1 MTKEQISK
9 LENLQI
15 KIAIAIDH
23 LWLSIH
29 KQAPKNDN
37 WQWDV
42 YEKLQAGQKSLAEI
56 LSN

>member
-29 KQAPKNDN
+29 KQTPKNDN

-42 YEKLQAGQKSLAEI
+42 YEKLQAGQKSLAEV